1 MKRGDGDETR
11 IYALGF
17 VHRDCG
23 IFTGPGGVYLQM
35 RGRQRAGDLHWRKRF
50 TAGLSGHDL
59 PAIAALGCARQPA
72 GRAVRLKGQMPAGTD
87 LRFL

>member
-17 VHRDCG
+17 VHRVCG
-23 IFTGPGGVYLQM
+23 IFTGPGGLYLQM
-35 RGRQRAGDLHWRKRF
+35 RGRQRADNLHWRKRF
-50 TAGLSGHDL
+50 AAGLSGHDL
-59 PAIAALGCARQPA
+59 PAIAAIGRTCQPA
-72 GRAVRLKGQMPAGTD
+72 GRTVRLKGQMPAGTD